1 MWPSASSALK
11 RPVGTKASRGAPSI
25 DARIARGD
33 LIFTVGAEVGLADIG
48 NLDVKRARPTAGTG
62 VLARDLWQLLR
73 PTQWS
78 KNAVLFA
85 ALIFSKHLFVA
96 ADVAAV
102 AAAFVCFCL
111 VASGAYVMNDIRDC
125 ERDRQH
131 PLKARRPLPSG
142 RIPTSTAAAV
152 SLTLMI
158 AGLSGAFALGRGFG
172 LLTAFYLVLQVAYTF
187 AFKDM
192 VILDVMAIATG
203 FVVRAVAGGVVIGV
217 PVSPWL
223 IICTFLLA
231 LFLGF
236 SKRRHEL
243 VLLEDRATGHRAAL
257 REYSPYFLDQMISVV
272 TASTVVAYA
281 IYTASPEVREKLGTD
296 KLYLTIPFVLFG
308 IFRYLYLVH
317 QREEGGNPTQLLLS
331 DQPLL
336 LDVVLWILTA
346 SLVLYWH

>member
-1 MWPSASSALK
+1 MQERPSSL
-11 RPVGTKASRGAPSI
+11 R
-25 DARIARGD
+25 
-33 LIFTVGAEVGLADIG
+33 
-48 NLDVKRARPTAGTG
+48 DV
-62 VLARDLWQLLR
+62 VSLLR

-85 ALIFSKHLFVA
+85 ALMFSKHLFNLDAVVVVSLGFVA
-96 ADVAAV
+96 
-102 AAAFVCFCL
+102 FCAL
-111 VASGAYVMNDIRDC
+111 ASGTYVMNDLWDC
-125 ERDRQH
+125 DRDREH
-131 PLKARRPLPSG
+131 PLKSLRPLPSG
-142 RIPTSTAAAV
+142 RVRRGTAVAMAV
-152 SLTLMI
+152 GLVVVGLAGTALLSRWFGVL
-158 AGLSGAFALGRGFG
+158 AGLYF
-172 LLTAFYLVLQVAYTF
+172 LLQLAYTF
-187 AFKDM
+187 WLKEV
-192 VILDVMAIATG
+192 VILDVMAIASG
-203 FVVRAVAGGVVIGV
+203 FVIRAVAGGVIIAV

-243 VLLEDRATGHRAAL
+243 ILLEARAIDHRASL
-257 REYSPYFLDQMISVV
+257 KEYSPYFLDQMIAVV

-281 IYTASPEVREKLGTD
+281 IYTVSPEVREKLGTD

-336 LDVVLWILTA
+336 LDVLLWIVTA
-346 SLVLYWH
+346 ALLLYWTP